1 LVNLLAA
8 AGFIRLG
15 LVLGSALTWA
25 LIPVKSLVLPYY
37 GALIPV
43 KSLVLPYCG
52 ALIPVKSVALVVT
65 YTVKTCSFGCYAE
78 EYSKRN
84 CFQKLFQLYYY
95 THVKIGNW
103 RNTIVVQPIKCGHVL
118 KKGTTFLLF
127 IFQEALVENRRI
139 AWSKKTPAC
148 PVSQLHWEL
157 INLQSMV

>member
-1 LVNLLAA
+1 MPARRADGRGGRDILKNIMPT
-8 AGFIRLG
+8 G
-15 LVLGSALTWA
+15 A

-37 GALIPV
+37 AALIPV

-78 EYSKRN
+78 EYSKWN

-118 KKGTTFLLF
+118 KKGTTFLLY
-127 IFQEALVENRRI
+127 IFQEALVEN
-139 AWSKKTPAC
+139 
-148 PVSQLHWEL
+148 
-157 INLQSMV
+157 